1 MIRKCQTCG
10 THYVKRSFKTRI
22 PNTYSKKQMYINQ
35 GLAMSAERRANVLA
49 SAKHSRSSHNEG
61 RDQTTRE
68 KSKKKSKP
76 EKYATNGRKY

>member
-1 MIRKCQTCG
+1 
-10 THYVKRSFKTRI
+10 
-22 PNTYSKKQMYINQ
+22 MYINQ
-35 GLAMSAERRANVLA
+35 ALAMSAERRANVLA

-61 RDQTTRE
+61 RDQTNRE